1 MPETDPGGV
10 PRMEYSMD
18 ELAPGLTAPSYSV
31 AQSAPHQILVCK
43 ACKHKGDA
51 CKPGFALLQK
61 LRAAIAS
68 AGLGDQFEVSGTACL
83 AGCVPRHGQ
92 PCVVGWRA
100 TEKATWLFGDIDPDQ
115 PLDDL
120 VDFARAYAAQEDGW
134 MNGRDLPPGLCDT
147 TLARIPAAMIVTRN
161 GAIQ

>member
-1 MPETDPGGV
+1 MDDTPKGPGA
-10 PRMEYSMD
+10 R
-18 ELAPGLTAPSYSV
+18 SYSV
-31 AQSAPHQILVCK
+31 AQSAPHQVLVCK

-51 CKPGFALLQK
+51 CKPGFALLKK
-61 LRAAIAS
+61 LRAAIDA

-83 AGCVPRHGQ
+83 AGCVPDHGE
-92 PCVVGWRA
+92 PCVVGYRA

-120 VDFARAYAAQEDGW
+120 VDFARSYAALEDGW
-134 MNGRDLPPGLCDT
+134 MTGRELPESLCDT
-147 TLARIPAAMIVTRN
+147 TLARIPAAMIVTRE